1 MEKKLE
7 KIDFSNILKLYEK
20 DGFSFKVTSQTT
32 CGLTVKNL
40 VEITK
45 VLEQN
50 NLKFQVDN
58 NFNIHLIAS

>member
-1 MEKKLE
+1 MRK
-7 KIDFSNILKLYEK
+7 SG